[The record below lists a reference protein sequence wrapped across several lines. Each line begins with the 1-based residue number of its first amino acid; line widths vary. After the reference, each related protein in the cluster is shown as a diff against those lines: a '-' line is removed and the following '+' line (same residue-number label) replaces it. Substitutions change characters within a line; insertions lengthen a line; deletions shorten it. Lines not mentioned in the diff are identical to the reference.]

1 MNRRDR
7 LADQFRRM
15 QSDMVPSIVR
25 AFNQD
30 DLRMIHSALLFV
42 LVNGDQPTVK
52 ELAARIDRSVSRT
65 SRLVDHLVSR
75 GLAERLEDVGDRR
88 VRRVCLSK
96 QGEAFMEDVQR
107 LRVDKTLRLFDQLS
121 ESEQAVVDQ
130 AMELLAVAAR
140 RLRDDER

>member
-15 QSDMVPSIVR
+15 QGDMVPSIVR

-30 DLRMIHSALLFV
+30 DLQMIHSAVLFS
-42 LVNGDQPTVK
+42 LVNGERPTIK
-52 ELAARIDRSVSRT
+52 ELAERIDRSVSRT
-65 SRLVDHLVSR
+65 SRLVEHLVSR
-75 GLAERLEDVGDRR
+75 GLVQRLEDADDRR
-88 VRRVCLSK
+88 VRRVCLSE
-96 QGEAFMEDVQR
+96 QGDTFMQDVQR
-107 LRVDKTLRLFDQLS
+107 LRVDKTLRMLDQLS
-121 ESEQAVVDQ
+121 EAEQAVVDQ